1 MPFSLPMSALIGWE
15 RLAPLPSVGVE
26 PAWGHPPAL
35 EPASVLTPAVPIHWP
50 CQSSLGLGRE
60 ACVVETG
67 CRVGRL
73 AHWDLWRLNTE
84 LLSWNQGCAAGA
96 VTPSTC
102 PPFPAFG
109 GNQNLLC
116 SGIRKRKGP
125 AAVARMSLRF
135 PGGTT
140 VSSYPSSRFQSCRI
154 SIRFF
159 LMT

>member
-1 MPFSLPMSALIGWE
+1 MGGGELRVFLLCHLATPLSTFFKWTAANTGSWERGLCGGDWLSGWE
-15 RLAPLPSVGVE
+15 TCSLRSVKTEHRAV
-26 PAWGHPPAL
+26 
-35 EPASVLTPAVPIHWP
+35 VLGP
-50 CQSSLGLGRE
+50 GL
-60 ACVVETG
+60 C
-67 CRVGRL
+67 CRGSDTL
-73 AHWDLWRLNTE
+73 YL
-84 LLSWNQGCAAGA
+84 
-96 VTPSTC
+96 

>member
-1 MPFSLPMSALIGWE
+1 MPFSLPMSALIGRE
-15 RLAPLPSVGVE
+15 RMAPLPSVGVE

-35 EPASVLTPAVPIHWP
+35 EPASAPLPSRAHPLALPVIIGSWERGLCGGDWLSGWETCSLRSVKTEHRAVVLGP
-50 CQSSLGLGRE
+50 GL
-60 ACVVETG
+60 C
-67 CRVGRL
+67 CRGSDTL
-73 AHWDLWRLNTE
+73 YL
-84 LLSWNQGCAAGA
+84 
-96 VTPSTC
+96 